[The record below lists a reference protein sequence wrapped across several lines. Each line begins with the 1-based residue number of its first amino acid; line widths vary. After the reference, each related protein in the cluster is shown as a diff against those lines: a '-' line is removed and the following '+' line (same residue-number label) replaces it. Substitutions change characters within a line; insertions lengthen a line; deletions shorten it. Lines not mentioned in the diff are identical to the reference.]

1 MHRTGLMRWLAQGA
15 APRSGAR
22 RPGMWRSGAARRS
35 GMAGLALLA
44 AVAAGCADKDAA
56 APPAPAAAPA
66 VVSTV
71 VVEPRTATL
80 ERIYPARV
88 RAVNE
93 VEVRAQVAGILR
105 ERKYDEGASVKAGA
119 VLFEIDPAPYE
130 ARMAQAEAERER
142 ARADLRQ
149 AQREWQRMESLFK
162 SNTVSARQHDESRSA
177 LELAQA
183 ALATAEAARRTATIN
198 LGYTR
203 VIAPIAGVTG
213 LQAVSPGNLVEAGT
227 LLTTIRQL
235 DPVHVL
241 FSTSEADAL
250 AQRRQFGFVGAAG
263 KNRPHAR
270 VLLSDGTAH
279 EAEGEIDYMAANVDA
294 QTGTVQAR
302 AVFPN
307 AQGVLVPGQ
316 FVRISVLGL
325 TVADAIVVPPK
336 AVIEGPLGPSVYVLD
351 DKSVAQTRPV
361 RLGAVT
367 EQGQAIQDGLKAGE
381 RIVVDG
387 IGSVKPGSEVR
398 EGQPAAPGAAATP
411 AAGGGA
417 GGGAGEGARDGA
429 GGASKAGSGN
439 DAGSAR

>member
-1 MHRTGLMRWLAQGA
+1 MHRTGLRRWLARGA
-15 APRSGAR
+15 VLHSGAR
-22 RPGMWRSGAARRS
+22 RARMPQLRTTSRPGAVGALLLV
-35 GMAGLALLA
+35 AGLAACSDKEA
-44 AVAAGCADKDAA
+44 AQQP
-56 APPAPAAAPA
+56 PPAPPPA
-66 VVSTV
+66 VVSTL
-71 VVEPRTATL
+71 VVESRTATL

-88 RAVNE
+88 RAVND

-105 ERKYDEGASVKAGA
+105 DRKYDEGASVKAGA
-119 VLFEIDPAPYE
+119 VLFEIEPASYE

-149 AQREWQRMESLFK
+149 AQREWQRMETLFK
-162 SNTVSARQHDESRSA
+162 SNTVSARQHDEARSEM
-177 LELAQA
+177 ELAQA
-183 ALATAEAARRTATIN
+183 ALANAEAARRTASIN
-198 LGYTR
+198 LGYTK

-263 KNRPHAR
+263 ENRPRAR
-270 VLLSDGTAH
+270 VLLPDGTVH
-279 EAEGEIDYMAANVDA
+279 EAEGEIDYMAANVDP

-307 AQGVLVPGQ
+307 SGRVLVPGQ

-325 TVADAIVVPPK
+325 TVPDAIVVP
-336 AVIEGPLGPSVYVLD
+336 ARAIVEGPLGPSAYVVD
-351 DKSVAQTRPV
+351 DKNIAQARPV
-361 RLGAVT
+361 KLGT
-367 EQGQAIQDGLKAGE
+367 STQQGQVITEGLQAGE

-387 IGSVKPGSEVR
+387 IASVKPGTEVR
-398 EGQPAAPGAAATP
+398 EG
-411 AAGGGA
+411 
-417 GGGAGEGARDGA
+417 
-429 GGASKAGSGN
+429 
-439 DAGSAR
+439 SAQ